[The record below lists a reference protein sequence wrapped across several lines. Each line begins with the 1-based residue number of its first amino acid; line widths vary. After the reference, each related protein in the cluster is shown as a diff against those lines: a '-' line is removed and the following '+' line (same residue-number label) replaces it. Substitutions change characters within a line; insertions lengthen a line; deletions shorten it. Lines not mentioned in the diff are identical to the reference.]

1 MSDTPLPQSSPA
13 DQNMDAPV
21 ARMDVRVG
29 TCEADAQVFAA
40 APPWHGDEN
49 AKLSDTHE
57 DNIWAW
63 SVVCAL
69 NGVEKDGVA
78 HLALHLDFKDF
89 PKARAAQIAF
99 GHVHGHLLRSS
110 VPRRVT
116 FVLGTQADADLFL
129 RVAQA
134 RREWM
139 GSPRR

>member
-1 MSDTPLPQSSPA
+1 MSTALPQPSPA

-21 ARMDVRVG
+21 LRMNVRVG
-29 TCEADAQVFAA
+29 TCEADTQVAIS

-57 DNIWAW
+57 DNLWAW

-69 NGVEKDGVA
+69 NQAEKDGIL
-78 HLALHLDFKDF
+78 HLALNLDFKDF
-89 PKARAAQIAF
+89 PKQRAAQIAF
-99 GHVHGHLLRSS
+99 GHVHGHFLHAAF
-110 VPRRVT
+110 PERVT
-116 FVLGTQADADLFL
+116 FVFATQADADLFQ